1 VPLLR
6 KVKIMSDIANCLY
19 DIHKKNYVHAD
30 IKPDNILI
38 DGDFNA
44 KISDLGIIKNRNDK
58 TDNGIG
64 NSYYLPYEF
73 YTGKYGK
80 NVDVFSFG
88 LVMYHLFTRETHKW
102 SQQRPSES
110 RELIIDASNKIR
122 LHFVDALVDLCVV
135 KDPEER
141 MEILVF
147 KILLYQFYKSAFH
160 MLENTGYAD
169 LDSQTKDR
177 VILRFADEIFAATL
191 SEIVL
196 EAKLCK
202 AGLSL
207 NDLRNPETQKLLN
220 SLSVQISGSFI
231 SSIKNN
237 QSSSNACCVQ

>member
-1 VPLLR
+1 
-6 KVKIMSDIANCLY
+6 MSDIANGIY

-44 KISDLGIIKNRNDK
+44 KISDLGIIKNKNDK

-88 LVMYHLFTRETHKW
+88 LVMYHLFTKETHKW

-122 LHFVDALVDLCVV
+122 LHFVDALVDLCVI
-135 KDPEER
+135 KEPEER

-147 KILLYQFYKSAFH
+147 RNITLSICTGQHFTCWRTRATLILNS
-160 MLENTGYAD
+160 E
-169 LDSQTKDR
+169 TKDR

-207 NDLRNPETQKLLN
+207 NDLRKPRDTKA
-220 SLSVQISGSFI
+220 S
-231 SSIKNN
+231 
-237 QSSSNACCVQ
+237 